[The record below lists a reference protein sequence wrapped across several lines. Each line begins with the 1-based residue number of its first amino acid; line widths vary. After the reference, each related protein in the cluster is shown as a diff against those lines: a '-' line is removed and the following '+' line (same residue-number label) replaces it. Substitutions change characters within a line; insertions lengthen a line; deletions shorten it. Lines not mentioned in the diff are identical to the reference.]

1 MTQSRAEDPRG
12 EKTTPSSGVAVLRD
26 SLRESTREPEDLDL
40 VHDVLSNRRR
50 RQILRLLEADPDQSA
65 TVPELASTI
74 AAWEMDIDDPE
85 AVSYDDRKSLQ
96 STIYQHH
103 APKMAA
109 ADVVEF
115 DKRSGRIE
123 LDTDEDAV
131 SDDGSSTTAT
141 QLWREPAAAAAGAVA
156 SIVSVAATGA
166 IAGAGMALVVLGCC
180 VTAAFVTWKHSDP

>member
-1 MTQSRAEDPRG
+1 VT
-12 EKTTPSSGVAVLRD
+12 VLRD
-26 SLRESTREPEDLDL
+26 SLEESTREPEDLDL

-109 ADVVEF
+109 AELVEF
-115 DKRSGRIE
+115 DKRSGRLE
-123 LDTDEDAV
+123 LDTDEDAL
-131 SDDGSSTTAT
+131 SDDESSTTAGP
-141 QLWREPAAAAAGAVA
+141 LWREPAAATAGTVA
-156 SIVSVAATGA
+156 SIVSVAATGT
-166 IAGAGMALVVLGCC
+166 IAGPGMALVVLGCC
-180 VTAAFVTWKHSDP
+180 VTSAFVTWKHSDP

>member
-1 MTQSRAEDPRG
+1 MSQPRSEDPRG
-12 EKTTPSSGVAVLRD
+12 ERTTPNSGVTVLRD
-26 SLRESTREPEDLDL
+26 SLGESSREPEDLDL

-103 APKMAA
+103 APKMATA
-109 ADVVEF
+109 GLVEF

-123 LDTDEDAV
+123 LDTDDAG
-131 SDDGSSTTAT
+131 SDDGSTTTAT
-141 QLWREPAAAAAGAVA
+141 QPWQEPAAATAGTAA
-156 SIVSVAATGA
+156 SIVSVAATGTVV
-166 IAGAGMALVVLGCC
+166 GPGMALVVLGCC